1 MKIANY
7 QNLRSTTV
15 TKDVEVMKYMT
26 NHLSQQ
32 LDMNF
37 KYRKKKKII
46 KKIEKV
52 NMKSSK
58 YPIIEIYRNQNYKQ
72 KQQKSEKLSN
82 LRAVKKN

>member
-37 KYRKKKKII
+37 KYRKKIII
-46 KKIEKV
+46 KKNRKGKYEKF
-52 NMKSSK
+52 KIS
-58 YPIIEIYRNQNYKQ
+58 NY
-72 KQQKSEKLSN
+72 
-82 LRAVKKN
+82 